1 MYIIEGVFM
10 DLQIAKWGNSLA
22 LRIPAEYVRRMG
34 LSAGEHVYANMSPDG
49 TLMIRHEPF
58 DRKKF
63 SLELRQLRQA
73 MPQSQ
78 SVIDKL
84 RRDEARY

>member
-1 MYIIEGVFM
+1 M
-10 DLQIAKWGNSLA
+10 DLQVSKWGNSLA

-63 SLELRQLRQA
+63 SSELRQLRES
-73 MPQSQ
+73 MPQGQ